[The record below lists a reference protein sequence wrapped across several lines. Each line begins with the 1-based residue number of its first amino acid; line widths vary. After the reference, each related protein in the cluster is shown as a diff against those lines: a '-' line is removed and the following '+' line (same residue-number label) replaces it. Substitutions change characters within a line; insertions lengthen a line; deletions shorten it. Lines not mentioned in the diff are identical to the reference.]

1 MGKLKAEVL
10 GRGCARLDTGTHDSL
25 LEASQFV
32 AIIEKRQGLNIAC
45 LEEIAYSNKWIDF
58 PQLVKTAEDL
68 FKTGYG
74 DYLLRMASSQ
84 EASGSV

>member
-10 GRGCARLDTGTHDSL
+10 GRGGAWLDTGTHVSL
-25 LEASQFV
+25 LEVRQFI
-32 AIIEKRQGLNIAC
+32 AISEKRQGLKIAC
-45 LEEIAYSNKWIDF
+45 LDEIAYSNKWIDV
-58 PQLVKTAEDL
+58 PPLVKTAEDL